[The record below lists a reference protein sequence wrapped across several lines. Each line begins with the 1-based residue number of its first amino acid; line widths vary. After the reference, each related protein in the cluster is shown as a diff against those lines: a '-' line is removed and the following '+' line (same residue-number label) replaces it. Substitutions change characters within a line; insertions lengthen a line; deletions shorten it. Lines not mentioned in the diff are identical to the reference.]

1 MPTKKTKKKV
11 TKAEEKKPIVKRGRP
26 PVWGPEKKYNK
37 TIRLSEN
44 QERIIYEN
52 FPTLQAFFETTYKIF
67 HDTIS
72 KKRKKS
78 A

>member
-1 MPTKKTKKKV
+1 MTKKKSKV
-11 TKAEEKKPIVKRGRP
+11 VSLEKKKPIIKRGRP
-26 PVWGPEKKYNK
+26 PVWGPEKKFNK

-52 FPTLQAFFETTYKIF
+52 FPTLQAFFEESFQKF
-67 HDTIS
+67 ND
-72 KKRKKS
+72 KLKRKKV